1 MIESD
6 AAKLSKGRKAPV
18 GPDGFSDRER
28 ELLTLL
34 AKGFSLNEAA
44 ERMSI
49 IAHTLRDNLRVIFE
63 KLQATT
69 QAEAVYR
76 AVKEGIIK

>member
-1 MIESD
+1 MTDSSP
-6 AAKLSKGRKAPV
+6 KLSQGRKLPV
-18 GPDGFSDRER
+18 RPDGFSDRER

-44 ERMSI
+44 ERMTI
-49 IAHTLRDNLRVIFE
+49 NAHTLRDNLRVIFE

-76 AVKEGIIK
+76 AVKEGVIK

>member
-6 AAKLSKGRKAPV
+6 AAKLSKGRKLPV
-18 GPDGFSDRER
+18 GPDGFNERER
-28 ELLTLL
+28 ELLNLL
-34 AKGFSLNEAA
+34 AKGFNVNEAA
-44 ERMSI
+44 GMMGLN
-49 IAHTLRDNLRVIFE
+49 AHTLRDNLRVIFE

>member
-1 MIESD
+1 MTDSSP
-6 AAKLSKGRKAPV
+6 KLSQGRKLPV
-18 GPDGFSDRER
+18 GPDGFNERER

-44 ERMSI
+44 ERMTI
-49 IAHTLRDNLRVIFE
+49 NAHTLRDNLRVIFE

-76 AVKEGIIK
+76 AVKEGVIK

>member
-1 MIESD
+1 M
-6 AAKLSKGRKAPV
+6 
-18 GPDGFSDRER
+18 
-28 ELLTLL
+28 TY
-34 AKGFSLNEAA
+34 
-44 ERMSI
+44 
-49 IAHTLRDNLRVIFE
+49 NLRVIFE

>member
-1 MIESD
+1 VIESD
-6 AAKLSKGRKAPV
+6 AAKLSKGRKLPV
-18 GPDGFSDRER
+18 GPDGFNERER
-28 ELLTLL
+28 ELLNLL
-34 AKGFSLNEAA
+34 AKGFNVNEAA
-44 ERMSI
+44 GMMGLN
-49 IAHTLRDNLRVIFE
+49 AHTLRDNLRVIFE